1 MSTRQS
7 TIPLLFFMF
16 ACVNLILIVK
26 RNHSADRCM
35 YTEQYFI
42 IEKEKKTDIGIP
54 VDWHLMFEQ

>member
-1 MSTRQS
+1 
-7 TIPLLFFMF
+7 MF